1 MTRKNEGAP
10 ATGGTL
16 SKINLAA
23 RKAARMATLDDKS
36 VGQTSIWLTG
46 SEEAMPEKRTYV
58 TLGLE
63 RGGTSAIAGIERA
76 LGLYMGDID
85 KGNNEDQNFTGYRL
99 GRIRTTI
106 QQRNEQ
112 HDIWGFKYPKAVM
125 YMPQVVE
132 SLRNP
137 YFIVVYRDPVAT
149 ALSHLGWTGSKNRK
163 PAHLAVHEANSFT
176 NANTS
181 FAFASG
187 HPTLVISHEL
197 AMEKPGDAIDE
208 VARFLG
214 LEPPEKELR
223 AKIIQYL
230 EPGSYKNFDEHFS
243 DGSRKS

>member
-1 MTRKNEGAP
+1 M
-10 ATGGTL
+10 

-23 RKAARMATLDDKS
+23 RKAARMATLDERT

-46 SEEAMPEKRTYV
+46 SDEPMPDKRTYV

-85 KGNNEDQNFTGYRL
+85 KGNNEDQNFSGYRL
-99 GRIRTTI
+99 GRMRTTI
-106 QQRNEQ
+106 QQRNKE
-112 HDIWGFKYPKAVM
+112 HGVWGFKYPKAVM
-125 YMPQVVE
+125 YMPQLVE

-137 YFIVVYRDPVAT
+137 YFIIVYRDAVAT
-149 ALSHLGWTGSKNRK
+149 AISHLGWTGSKNRK
-163 PAHLAVHEANSFT
+163 PAHLAVHEANGFT
-176 NANTS
+176 NSNTS

-197 AMEKPGDAIDE
+197 AMAKPNAAIDE

-214 LEPPEKELR
+214 VEPPGNELR
-223 AKIIQYL
+223 LKIVEYL
-230 EPGSYKNFDEHFS
+230 EPGSYKSFEEHFS
-243 DGSRKS
+243 A